1 LREDHARM
9 VELHAEHRTALLRFL
24 SGLTGGEWSAAED
37 LLQETMIRAWRSL
50 ESVPADSHGS
60 RRWLLTVARRVAIDS
75 ARRRQARPAETG
87 PVDAERIASVDD
99 TTEIVVLADSW
110 RNAVRRLSDT
120 HRTILTELYFQGRS
134 LDETAQ
140 TLGIPLGTVKS
151 RAHYAVRSLREAV
164 AG

>member
-1 LREDHARM
+1 
-9 VELHAEHRTALLRFL
+9 
-24 SGLTGGEWSAAED
+24 
-37 LLQETMIRAWRSL
+37 
-50 ESVPADSHGS
+50 
-60 RRWLLTVARRVAIDS
+60 VAIDS

-87 PVDAERIASVDD
+87 PIDAERIASVDD

-110 RNAVRRLSDT
+110 RNAVRCLSDT
-120 HRTILTELYFQGRS
+120 HRTILSALYFQGHT
-134 LDETAQ
+134 LDETAR

>member
-1 LREDHARM
+1 M
-9 VELHAEHRTALLRFL
+9 VELHAEHRSALLRFL
-24 SGLTGGEWSAAED
+24 IGLTGGEWYAAED
-37 LLQETMIRAWRSL
+37 LVQETMIRAWRSL

-75 ARRRQARPAETG
+75 ARRRQARPAEAG

-110 RNAVRRLSDT
+110 RNAVHRLSDT
-120 HRTILTELYFQGRS
+120 HRTILSELYFQGRS
-134 LDETAQ
+134 LDETAR

>member
-1 LREDHARM
+1 M

-24 SGLTGGEWSAAED
+24 LGLTGGECFAAED

-50 ESVPADSHGS
+50 ESVPADSIGS

-75 ARRRQARPAETG
+75 ARRRQARPAEAG
-87 PVDAERIASVDD
+87 PIDAERIASVDD

-110 RNAVRRLSDT
+110 SNAVRRLSDT
-120 HRTILTELYFQGRS
+120 HRTILSELYFQGRS